1 MSDRPALENV
11 QDILPLTPMQQFTL
25 LEIAH
30 APDSIAY
37 FEQFTFLIRG
47 PIDPA
52 AYQRAW
58 ESVIARHPALRAQFL
73 WQKDDRPL
81 QIIRK
86 LVNLPWANLDWS
98 GPDAPALDDYLA
110 RDRATLFKL
119 TRPPLMRFA
128 LARLESNLHRVI
140 WSFHHILIDAWSV
153 SIILADVHATYH
165 ALTQGRTPDL
175 PPPASF
181 QNALAALARFPSQDA
196 QQYWRTILADLDAPT
211 PLPASRPD
219 DDIPGR
225 SKQPTVI
232 PATLPDSDYTHI
244 RQFARENRFTLSTIM
259 LAAWTLVLS
268 RYTRTDDIIFGTTFS
283 GRTLDTQDIER
294 IVGLLMNAAPVR
306 TRIPRNTTIADFLSS
321 IQKQIS
327 DSNRFEQTPLSDIH
341 RCAHFPPRTPLFN
354 SILVFGNYPLDDARS
369 GRASPISIEAPKSF
383 GWTDVPLTLMVT
395 PWKTFDIEARFDTA
409 TVDPAH
415 VRQLLDDT
423 LRTMCRIATDPA
435 LSLDAIEITDDAQ
448 RTRILTEPNQ
458 TTTPYSP
465 ATIHSLFA
473 QQARK
478 TPNAVAY
485 RFNSS
490 SITFAALDRNSAAIA
505 ARLISLGVKPG
516 TPIAV
521 CIEPSLE
528 LPTALLGVLRANCP
542 YVPLDPTY
550 PAARLE
556 HILRDAAPPYVLA
569 TADTAAALPPSLATV
584 IDIASIKP
592 SAAPLPSPDATV
604 AYITYTSGSTGLPKG
619 VRGTHTGA
627 VNRFRWMWSF
637 RPFAPDETTSWGTTI
652 NFVDHVWEAFGPLLA
667 GVPIQIFPHDT
678 VKDPRA
684 FIAAL
689 RHTRVTRITVVPAL
703 LEAIL
708 DAQPDLRKPLAN
720 LRICV
725 SSGEALSWNRAQR
738 FLAALPHV
746 ELINLYG
753 SSEVAADVTYHVITS
768 HDIDTGIIPIGRP
781 IHNTTIA
788 LLDHRLHP
796 TPPHLPGIIHVAGP
810 CLADGYHNRPDLT
823 DERFLPNP
831 IPNLNVPTLFNTGDL
846 ARWNAHGQLEYLG
859 RADNQIKIRGFRV
872 ELGEVEHTIAQHPA
886 VAQAA
891 VIARNTHAGTTLH
904 AYFVPH
910 NGTAEPIDHTPEI
923 RRFLRG
929 RLPDYMLPAALIPL
943 DHLPR
948 TPNGKLN
955 RAALP
960 EPSLTQNIDSPSDPT
975 IRKIAEHF
983 QAVLN
988 QHSVGANQCF
998 FELGGHSLLAV
1009 KLVSRLEADFKRPI
1023 PLATL
1028 LRASTPAALRDV
1040 IEGRNPQHD
1049 ASVIA
1054 PFRTSG
1060 SRIPFFCIHGMD
1072 GNVLFLE
1079 RLLAG
1084 LNPDQPLY
1092 GIMARG
1098 VHGDAKPL
1106 PTIEQMA
1113 DHYLAAIRAIQPHGP
1128 YILGGYSLG
1137 GAIALEIA
1145 HRLVQLDE
1153 HVARII
1159 MIDTRVLRQAAGR
1172 SLQRTLRKRLI
1183 YQLRSGPKHFLRTL
1197 WIGPIERNAYKICAR
1212 LKLPMPR
1219 RLRPWPVRFANL
1231 SAYFKYR
1238 PRPWAG
1244 PISLLRAL
1252 HQEDEYKD
1260 LPALGWEN
1268 FARGELDVR
1277 PLPCDHL
1284 NFFGPRSAGILAH
1297 ELDRILADTTASI
1310 RPHDTPSPSADT
1322 TRPPAHSPA
1331 PTIHA

>member
-30 APDSIAY
+30 APGSIAY

-58 ESVIARHPALRAQFL
+58 ESVIARYPALRAQFI

-86 LVNLPWANLDWS
+86 HVNLPWTNLDWS
-98 GPDAPALDDYLA
+98 TPDAPPLDDYLA

-128 LARLESNLHRVI
+128 LARLEHNLHRVI

-165 ALTQGRTPDL
+165 ALTQNHAPDL

-181 QNALAALARFPSQDA
+181 QSALAALARFPASDA
-196 QQYWRTILADLDAPT
+196 ERYWTALLAGLDTPT

-219 DDIPGR
+219 HDIPGR
-225 SKQPTVI
+225 SRQPTVI

-244 RQFARENRFTLSTIM
+244 RQFARENRFTLSTLM

-268 RYTRTDDIIFGTTFS
+268 RYTRNDDIIFGTTFS
-283 GRTLDTQDIER
+283 GRSLDTPDIER

-306 TRIPRNTTIADFLSS
+306 TQIPRNTTIADFLSS

-327 DSNRFEQTPLSDIH
+327 GSTRFEQTPLSDIH

-354 SILVFGNYPLDDARS
+354 SIVVFGNYPLDDARS
-369 GRASPISIEAPKSF
+369 GRASPISIESPKSF

-409 TVDPAH
+409 AVDPAL

-423 LRTMCRIATDPA
+423 LRTMRRLAVDPA
-435 LSLDAIEITDDAQ
+435 LSIDAIQITDDAD
-448 RTRILTEPNQ
+448 RHRLLTLPNQ
-458 TTTPYSP
+458 SIAPNPP
-465 ATIHSLFA
+465 ATIQSLFA
-473 QQARK
+473 EQARK
-478 TPNAVAY
+478 TPSATAY

-490 SITFAALDRNSAAIA
+490 SLTFAALDRNSVAIA
-505 ARLISLGVKPG
+505 AHLIALGVSPN

-521 CIEPSLE
+521 CIEPSLQ
-528 LPTALLGVLRANCP
+528 LPTALLGVLRANCC

-556 HILRDAAPPYVLA
+556 HILRDAAPPFVLA

-584 IDIASIKP
+584 IDIATIKP
-592 SAAPLPSPDATV
+592 SNAPLPSPDATV

-619 VRGTHTGA
+619 VRGTHAGA
-627 VNRFRWMWSF
+627 INRFRWMWNW
-637 RPFAPDETTSWGTTI
+637 RPFQPNETTSWQTTI

-667 GVPIQIFPHDT
+667 GVPINILPHQT

-684 FIAAL
+684 LVAAL
-689 RHTRVTRITVVPAL
+689 RKNKISRITVVPAL

-708 DAQPDLRKPLAN
+708 DTHPDLHKHLPH
-720 LRICV
+720 LRLCV

-753 SSEVAADVTYHVITS
+753 SSEIAADATAHVVTS
-768 HDIDTGIIPIGRP
+768 ADIDAGVIPIGRP
-781 IHNTTIA
+781 ISNVKIA

-796 TPPHLPGIIHVAGP
+796 TPPNVPGIIHVAGP

-823 DERFLPNP
+823 AERFLQNP
-831 IPNLNVPTLFNTGDL
+831 IPELNSSTLFNTGDL
-846 ARWNAHGQLEYLG
+846 ARWNNEGNLEYLG
-859 RADNQIKIRGFRV
+859 RADNQTKIRGFRV
-872 ELGEVEHTIAQHPA
+872 ELGEVEHTISMHPA
-886 VAQAA
+886 VLEAA
-891 VIARNTHAGTTLH
+891 VIARNTHTGTALH
-904 AYFVPH
+904 AYFVPA
-910 NGTAEPIDHTPEI
+910 NGSTEPTDHTPEI
-923 RRFLRG
+923 RRFLKG
-929 RLPDYMLPAALIPL
+929 RLPDYMLPSALIPL

-955 RAALP
+955 RTALP
-960 EPSLTQNIDSPSDPT
+960 DPT
-975 IRKIAEHF
+975 NIIIAEPITDPTTRRICEIF
-983 QAVLN
+983 QSLLALPAVGPA
-988 QHSVGANQCF
+988 QSF
-998 FELGGHSLLAV
+998 FDLGGHSLLAV
-1009 KLVSRLEADFKRPI
+1009 KLVARIEAEFKKTI
-1023 PLATL
+1023 PLAAL
-1028 LRASTPAALRDV
+1028 LRASTPAALRDL
-1040 IEGRNPQHD
+1040 IEGNQSPHD
-1049 ASVIA
+1049 TSVIA
-1054 PFRTSG
+1054 PFRTTG

-1079 RLLAG
+1079 RLLPG
-1084 LNPDQPLY
+1084 LSPDQPLY

-1098 VHGDAKPL
+1098 VHGDATPL
-1106 PTIEQMA
+1106 TTIEDMA
-1113 DHYLAAIRAIQPHGP
+1113 DHYLDAIRTIQPQGP

-1145 HRLVQLDE
+1145 HRLTQLDQPVE
-1153 HVARII
+1153 RII

-1172 SLQRTLRKRLI
+1172 SLQRTLRKRFI
-1183 YQLRSGPKHFLRTL
+1183 YQLRSGPRHFLRTL
-1197 WIGPIERNAYKICAR
+1197 WIGPVERNAYKLCAR
-1212 LKLPMPR
+1212 FNLPIPR

-1244 PISLLRAL
+1244 PISLLRAQ

-1260 LPALGWEN
+1260 LHALGWEN
-1268 FARGELDVR
+1268 FARGELNVH

-1284 NFFGPRSAGILAH
+1284 NFFGPRSAGVLAR
-1297 ELDRILADTTASI
+1297 ELDRILT
-1310 RPHDTPSPSADT
+1310 
-1322 TRPPAHSPA
+1322 PA
-1331 PTIHA
+1331 PTHTPASSST